1 MWKLIAGLN
10 IQTRHQIL
18 LEADIGVFPSE
29 EESYQTAN
37 LLMWVMPLI
46 TSISSIIELGL
57 LEVFQHFFHLWR
69 NVLNKEMLES
79 DIEMKED
86 MGENEVDVVN
96 EANTDK
102 CKQNRD

>member
-1 MWKLIAGLN
+1 
-10 IQTRHQIL
+10 
-18 LEADIGVFPSE
+18 
-29 EESYQTAN
+29 
-37 LLMWVMPLI
+37 MWVMPLI

-57 LEVFQHFFHLWR
+57 LEVFHHFFHPWR